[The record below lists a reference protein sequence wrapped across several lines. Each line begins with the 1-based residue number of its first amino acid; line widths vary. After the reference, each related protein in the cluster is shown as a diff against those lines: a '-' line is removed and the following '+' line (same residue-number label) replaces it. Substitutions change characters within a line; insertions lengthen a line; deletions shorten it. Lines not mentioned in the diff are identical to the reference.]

1 MTPSSAL
8 CLTRE
13 AHRRGRASSTQ
24 LANVRL
30 IQTRAADAWALEGLA
45 ARHREQRRAQVR
57 AVAEGAQ
64 RDAGP
69 GQR

>member
-1 MTPSSAL
+1 MTPSFAL

-13 AHRRGRASSTQ
+13 AHHRGRASDTL

-30 IQTRAADAWALEGLA
+30 IETRAADAWALEGLA

-64 RDAGP
+64 AERGIET
-69 GQR
+69 Q